1 MVRVPGASCI
11 LKNVS
16 FSIISNNKELKIL
29 NEHISTYEMKYERNS
44 PILIGFLI
52 FTDMY
57 DIIKSI
63 DVKEARIQVYF
74 NDVFNKS
81 FIRYFRVIDAIESY
95 DKMKSKH
102 YLFSLVDEISY
113 KLSNIYISKSFQ
125 SSKVIAFKQLL
136 NEYNINGII
145 SENKLKTLI
154 EVDSNNENFVIPKNV
169 SVLDFFISEFNKI
182 GYSFYQTRDGFYIR
196 KFDNILPS
204 KLEEIKDPF
213 LYNTTNQMYKN
224 LIYEFDN
231 TAMSGNNILNNPNHK
246 SYFFDPEKKQ
256 ILSIDKTYDDLKND
270 MTINNNN
277 ISLQQNVGSLSSFQN
292 RLDANQHSSN
302 IKENALNTFKVV
314 LVVNGY
320 NINDINK
327 IYNVQL
333 PGHKGNV
340 KSQYEGNI
348 HSSGKYVSL
357 TVVDKLIGDKLI
369 QKITLGRSDSQ
380 K

>member
-1 MVRVPGASCI
+1 MVRIPGATSI
-11 LKNVS
+11 LKNMS

-29 NEHISTYEMKYERNS
+29 NEHISSYEMKYERNS

-52 FTDMY
+52 FTDMF
-57 DIIKSI
+57 DIIRAI
-63 DVKEARIQVYF
+63 DIKEVRIQVYF
-74 NDVFNKS
+74 NDLFNKS
-81 FIRYFRVIDAIESY
+81 FIRYFKVIDSIESY

-102 YLFSLVDEISY
+102 YLFSLVDEVSY
-113 KLSNIYISKSFQ
+113 ALSNIYISKSFQ
-125 SSKVIAFKQLL
+125 SSKVVAFKQIL
-136 NEYNINGII
+136 NEYNINSII
-145 SENKLKTLI
+145 SNNKLKTLI

-182 GYSFYQTRDGFYIR
+182 GYSFFQTRDGFYVR
-196 KFDNILPS
+196 KFENISPV
-204 KLEEIKDPF
+204 KLEEIKEPF
-213 LYNTTNQMYKN
+213 MYNASNQLYKH

-231 TAMSGNNILNNPNHK
+231 TAMSGNNVLNNPNHK

-256 ILSIDKTYDDLKND
+256 VLTIDKTYDDLKSD
-270 MTINNNN
+270 MSLNNNN
-277 ISLQQNVGSLSSFQN
+277 ISLQKNIGSLSSFQN

-302 IKENALNTFKVV
+302 IKENSLSTFKII
-314 LVVNGY
+314 LVINGY
-320 NINDINK
+320 NNNDINK

-340 KSQYEGNI
+340 KSQYEGNV

-357 TVVDKLIGDKLI
+357 SVVDKIIGDKMI
-369 QKITLGRSDSQ
+369 QKVTLGRSDSQ